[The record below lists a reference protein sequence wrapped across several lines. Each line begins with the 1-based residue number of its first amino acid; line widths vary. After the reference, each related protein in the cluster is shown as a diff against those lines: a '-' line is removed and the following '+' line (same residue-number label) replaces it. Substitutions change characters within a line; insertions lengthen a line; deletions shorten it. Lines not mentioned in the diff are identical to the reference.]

1 MPLSCKHQGG
11 CIANR
16 NFLVKHHIRLQ
27 LKAPPSVRQIPHW
40 QEILDR
46 KAIATSRLHPDIDE
60 ILNRHQVPV
69 WVTREYHPANHQ
81 QWNQAELT
89 HGLDRIFR
97 LILQEERPVP
107 PGLIK
112 DLGKLA
118 IVEQVRPSEIVT
130 AHLPSPMPMQLS
142 LNTDVRSRQAI
153 HLDEA
158 HRWTQGEPQIKIA
171 VLDTGITLTHPELQE
186 ALLPG
191 KDFVDI
197 IDGAGK
203 FIGDFLGYDDIPDDQ
218 VGHGTHVAG
227 IIAGKGIAM
236 PKGVVPRCK
245 ILPVRV
251 LGAME
256 RNGKRVGAGLVD
268 NINTGIKWAV
278 DQGVHVI
285 NMSLGIRQSGGGL
298 PHEEVVNYAK
308 EKGVSIVAAS
318 GNDGQEE
325 LYYPGALPHV
335 IAVGAT
341 DETGNIA
348 NFSTYGKQVSL
359 VAPGTNIYSTHLADN
374 YAFSTGTSHA
384 SPFVAGAIALL
395 KSYAL
400 KKRGTQLSDAQI
412 KHILKHT
419 SDKLDTRFKHRK
431 GGFGRLNLIDALALL
446 DYRLDR
452 PSITP

>member
-1 MPLSCKHQGG
+1 
-11 CIANR
+11 
-16 NFLVKHHIRLQ
+16 VKQHIWIQ
-27 LKAPPSVRQIPHW
+27 IKAPPASRHIPYW
-40 QEILDR
+40 QDILER
-46 KAIATSRLHPDIDE
+46 KAIAKDRLHPDIDE
-60 ILNRHQVPV
+60 VLSRYRVPV
-69 WVTREYHPANHQ
+69 WVTQEYYPANQ
-81 QWNQAELT
+81 RQWDHAELMQ
-89 HGLDRIFR
+89 GFDRIYR
-97 LILQEERPVP
+97 LILQEDRPIP
-107 PGLIK
+107 PGLIE
-112 DLGKLA
+112 DLAKLS
-118 IVEQVRPSEIVT
+118 ITERVRPSEVVS

-142 LNTDVRSRQAI
+142 LNTDRRSRQVI

-158 HRWTQGEPQIKIA
+158 HRWTQGEPQIKVA
-171 VLDTGITLTHPELQE
+171 VLDTGITLMHPELKA

-203 FIGDFLGYDDIPDDQ
+203 FIGDFLGYDDVPDDQ

-227 IIAGKGIAM
+227 IIAGSGIAM

-278 DQGVHVI
+278 DQGAHVI

-298 PHEEVVNYAK
+298 PHEEVVNYARQ
-308 EKGVSIVAAS
+308 KGVSIVAAS

-325 LYYPGALPHV
+325 LYYPGALPYV

-341 DETGNIA
+341 DETGSIA
-348 NFSTYGKQVSL
+348 GFSTYGKQVSL
-359 VAPGTNIYSTHLADN
+359 VAPGTNIYSTHLADG

-400 KKRGTQLSDAQI
+400 KKRNMILSDSQV
-412 KHILKHT
+412 KYILKHT
-419 SDKLDTRFKHRK
+419 ADKVDTQFKHRK
-431 GGFGRLNLIDALALL
+431 AGFGQLNLIDALSLL
-446 DYRLDR
+446 DHRLEDHR
-452 PSITP
+452 LEKKLEKTIF